1 MYCGRD
7 IKRLEGFCFQKQKFY
22 LHHAYMYVDYHG
34 NAMFAPV
41 QILKVND
48 NQFITFNA
56 TTDIDFNTAI
66 FSIFLRG
73 RIKITQKMQ
82 HLIQKI
88 M

>member
-1 MYCGRD
+1 
-7 IKRLEGFCFQKQKFY
+7 
-22 LHHAYMYVDYHG
+22 MYVDYHG